1 MSIEDAWKLYL
12 EPGGKSVENRNRIVE
27 MLYGP
32 LVERLT
38 ETLNERYVEAMK
50 SEAGVVLV
58 REVDNATNEIS
69 VTDLM
74 TLIRKTPLDE
84 LDFDSQHQR
93 IERLVTTRRIEFSD
107 NWYTDREREV
117 WKTGPDSAVDDP
129 TIRFRPYSASLIA
142 AEKHAEASRTEGFL
156 VRESIE

>member
-74 TLIRKTPLDE
+74 TLIRKRPLGDI
-84 LDFDSQHQR
+84 DFQNQR
-93 IERLVTTRRIEFSD
+93 IERLVTKGRIEFSD
-107 NWYTDREREV
+107 NWYTDREREA

-142 AEKHAEASRTEGFL
+142 AEKHAEASRAEGFL